1 MFFSFQ
7 YFMNNAILVT
17 DMYIYFFSC
26 LFIGNAKV
34 FLHKHMCNCEYHK
47 MLHLA
52 KCKELNISK
61 TSF

>member
-1 MFFSFQ
+1 
-7 YFMNNAILVT
+7 MNNAILVT
-17 DMYIYFFSC
+17 GMYIYFFSC

-34 FLHKHMCNCEYHK
+34 FLHEHMCICEYHK

-52 KCKELNISK
+52 KSKEINISE